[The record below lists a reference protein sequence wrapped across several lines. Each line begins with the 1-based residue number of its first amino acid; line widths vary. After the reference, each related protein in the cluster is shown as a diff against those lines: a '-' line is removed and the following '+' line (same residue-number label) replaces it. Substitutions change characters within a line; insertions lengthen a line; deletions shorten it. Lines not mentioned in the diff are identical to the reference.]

1 MPDMKGHVGKP
12 GVFIT
17 GACGY
22 MGNLLVEAMASM
34 RDRFG
39 PILAS
44 DIRQHKVRGVQSI
57 TRLVLDVRSEEME
70 GILRQN
76 GITTVVH
83 LAGIVTPGKKHGR
96 DLAYQ
101 VDVLGTKNVLQ
112 SCLKAGVNHLIVTSS
127 GAAYGYH
134 ADNPDWLDEQDQLR
148 GDPEFAYAH
157 HKRQVEEMLLRAR
170 EEHPELKQLILRPG
184 TILGATTSNQITDLF
199 QKKVIL
205 GVRGSTTPFVFIWDQ
220 DVVAVIIKGILE
232 GKTGIYNLA
241 GDGAMEL
248 TEIADILKKPL
259 VRPPAWILQSALFV
273 LHTFGLTQ
281 YGPEQVNFLRYRPV
295 LLNRRLKEKF
305 GYTPQKT
312 TRQVFAYYL
321 QENGRG
327 PSTAELS

>member
-1 MPDMKGHVGKP
+1 MEGRMGKP

-22 MGNLLVEAMASM
+22 IGNLLVKAMASM

-44 DIRQHKVRGVQSI
+44 DIRKVKVREDRSI
-57 TRLVLDVRSEEME
+57 TRLALDVRSEEME

-83 LAGIVTPGKKHGR
+83 LAGIVTPGKKHGC

-134 ADNPDWLDEQDQLR
+134 ANNPDWLDEQDPLR
-148 GDPEFAYAH
+148 GDPEFAYAD

-184 TILGATTSNQITDLF
+184 TILGVTTSNQITDLF

-205 GVRGSTTPFVFIWDQ
+205 GVRGSTTPFVFIWDK

-241 GDGAMEL
+241 GDGVMEL

-259 VRPPAWILQSALFV
+259 LRPPAWILQSSLFV
-273 LHTFGLTQ
+273 LKRFGLTQ

-295 LLNRRLKEKF
+295 LSNRRLKEEF

-312 TRQVFAYYL
+312 TRQVFEYYL
-321 QENGRG
+321 QENGLG

>member
-1 MPDMKGHVGKP
+1 MKGHVGKP

-22 MGNLLVEAMASM
+22 MGNLLVETMASM

-44 DIRQHKVRGVQSI
+44 DIREAKVRKDRSI
-57 TRLVLDVRSEEME
+57 TRLALDVRSAEME
-70 GILRQN
+70 KILRQN
-76 GITTVVH
+76 GITTMVH
-83 LAGIVTPGKKHGR
+83 LAGIVPTGKKHGR

-134 ADNPDWLDEQDQLR
+134 ADNPDWINEQDPLR
-148 GDPEFAYAH
+148 GNPEFAYAD
-157 HKRQVEEMLLRAR
+157 HKRQVEEMLLGAR

-248 TEIADILKKPL
+248 TEIAGILKKPL
-259 VRPPAWILQSALFV
+259 LRPPAWILQSALFV
-273 LHTFGLTQ
+273 LNKFGLTQ

-295 LLNRRLKEKF
+295 LLNRRLKEEF

-312 TRQVFAYYL
+312 TRQVFEYYL